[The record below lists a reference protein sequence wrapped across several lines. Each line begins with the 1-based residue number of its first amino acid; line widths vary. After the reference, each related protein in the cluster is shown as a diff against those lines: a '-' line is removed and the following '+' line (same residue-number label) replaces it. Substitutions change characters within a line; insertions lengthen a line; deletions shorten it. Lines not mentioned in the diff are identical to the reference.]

1 MKERTLFN
9 IDEKKRNVKYVRSNS
24 KSGELTVHVNA
35 DTTALI
41 KEYCQ
46 MHSMNCKQFVNDV
59 LTEKMAE
66 LEAKQDKHNS
76 IIERTFKLEQQ
87 VDDLE
92 KRINR
97 TEVM

>member
-9 IDEKKRNVKYVRSNS
+9 MDESRKRNTKYVRSKS
-24 KSGELTVHVNA
+24 KTGELTVHVNA

-46 MHSMNCKQFVNDV
+46 MHKVNCKKFVNDV

-66 LEAKQDKHNS
+66 LEQTKYDGLTKEEL
-76 IIERTFKLEQQ
+76 IEMLKER
-87 VDDLE
+87 DRNHD
-92 KRINR
+92 
-97 TEVM
+97 

>member
-9 IDEKKRNVKYVRSNS
+9 MDERKRNTRYVRSKS
-24 KSGELTVHVNA
+24 KTGELTVHVNA

-66 LEAKQDKHNS
+66 LEQNKYDGLTKDEL
-76 IIERTFKLEQQ
+76 IELLKER
-87 VDDLE
+87 DRNHD
-92 KRINR
+92 
-97 TEVM
+97 